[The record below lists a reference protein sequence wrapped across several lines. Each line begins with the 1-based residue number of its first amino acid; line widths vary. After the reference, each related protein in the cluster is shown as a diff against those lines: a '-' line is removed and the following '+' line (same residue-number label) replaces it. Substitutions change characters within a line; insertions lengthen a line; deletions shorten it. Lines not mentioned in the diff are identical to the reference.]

1 MTKLVLGIET
11 SCDDTSIALVDQQGN
26 VAAIETVSQYEVHSD
41 FGGVYPELA
50 SRAHLE
56 AILPA
61 IEIVIER
68 ANIDPQD
75 LRAIGVTRGP
85 GLMGSLLVGLS
96 TAQALGLAWDVP
108 TYGINHLRGH
118 IRSVDLEKRRLR
130 FPALI
135 LLVSGGHTLLAFCKD
150 QNSFD
155 LLGTTR
161 DDSVGECY
169 DKVARTLGLGMP
181 GGPIIDKIAA
191 LGTPSIMFPRPM
203 KKSGYEFSF
212 SGLKS
217 SVARYVE
224 TNKDFDANDVAAS
237 FVQACLDV
245 LSTKVLRAIEQVQP
259 ETLCVV
265 GGVAASAQVRAC
277 MKAICD
283 DTNVTLCLPPQK
295 WATDNAAMIAM
306 ATWDYISQGI
316 NTDLEPKPNL
326 HLGVA

>member
-181 GGPIIDKIAA
+181 GGPIIDKIAT

-224 TNKDFDANDVAAS
+224 THKDFDTNDVAAS

-245 LSTKVLRAIEQVQP
+245 LSTKVLRAIEQVRP

>member
-1 MTKLVLGIET
+1 MAKLVLGIET

-26 VAAIETVSQYEVHSD
+26 VAAIETVSQYEVHSE

-56 AILPA
+56 AILPT
-61 IEIVIER
+61 IETVMDR
-68 ANIDPQD
+68 ANVDPQN

-150 QNSFD
+150 QNSFE
-155 LLGTTR
+155 LMGTTR

-217 SVARYVE
+217 IRTLTQTMLQHHSYR
-224 TNKDFDANDVAAS
+224 
-237 FVQACLDV
+237 
-245 LSTKVLRAIEQVQP
+245 RALMSYRP
-259 ETLCVV
+259 RC
-265 GGVAASAQVRAC
+265 
-277 MKAICD
+277 
-283 DTNVTLCLPPQK
+283 
-295 WATDNAAMIAM
+295 
-306 ATWDYISQGI
+306 
-316 NTDLEPKPNL
+316 
-326 HLGVA
+326 

>member
-1 MTKLVLGIET
+1 MAKLVLGIET

-26 VAAIETVSQYEVHSD
+26 VAAIETVSQYEVHSE

-56 AILPA
+56 AILPT
-61 IEIVIER
+61 IETVMDR
-68 ANIDPQD
+68 ANVDPQN

-150 QNSFD
+150 QNSFE
-155 LLGTTR
+155 LMGTTR

-224 TNKDFDANDVAAS
+224 TNKDFDTNDVAAS

-265 GGVAASAQVRAC
+265 GGVAASEQVRAC

>member
-224 TNKDFDANDVAAS
+224 TNKDFDTNDVAAS

-245 LSTKVLRAIEQVQP
+245 LSTKVLRAIEQVHP
-259 ETLCVV
+259 KTLCVV
-265 GGVAASAQVRAC
+265 GGVAASEQVRAC

>member
-11 SCDDTSIALVDQQGN
+11 SCDDTSIALVDQRGN

-56 AILPA
+56 AILPT
-61 IEIVIER
+61 IEMVLNR
-68 ANIDPQD
+68 ANVNPQD

-96 TAQALGLAWDVP
+96 TAQALGLAWDVA

-161 DDSVGECY
+161 DDSIGECY

-181 GGPIIDKIAA
+181 GGPIVDKIAA
-191 LGTPSIMFPRPM
+191 LGTPSILFPRPM

-224 TNKDFDANDVAAS
+224 TNKGFDTNDVAAS

-245 LSTKVLRAIEQVQP
+245 LSTKVLRAIKQVQP